1 MYIGDHAKTK
11 PDELAVVMWPSGA
24 RLSWRELY
32 ERSTRLGNLFRS
44 AGLREGDHVTVYAYN
59 HLRYYEVAWAAMNSG
74 LYLTPVNAHSPLD
87 EAEYVVND
95 CGAQVLIVADSTA
108 EVAEELVARTP
119 GVRLRLSLD
128 ETRGSYLGIDEAV
141 AGQPTE
147 PTGPER
153 RGTFMFYSSG
163 TTGRPKG
170 IKPPLPN
177 SDAAA
182 GDPIGIGFSRFSVGP
197 DPIYLSP
204 APLHHAAPLRTS
216 MGVMEA
222 GATVVCLER
231 FDPEGALAAI
241 EAHRVTSSQWV
252 PTMFIRMLKLD
263 PAVRTRYDL
272 SSLRT
277 AVHAAAP
284 CPVWAKQQ
292 MIEWWGPIIDEYY
305 AGSENIGSTWITS
318 EEWLAHRGSVGKSAF
333 GGVHI
338 CDPDGNE
345 LPIGEDGLVYFDA
358 MPGSEFEY
366 HDAPEKTAGVWHPR
380 EPWRSLGDIGH
391 VDADQYLYLS
401 DRASFMIISGGAN
414 VYPQEI
420 EQVLVEHPGVVDVAV
435 VGIPDED
442 LGEVALAIVQPTEQA
457 EADELL
463 RQLREICLA
472 KLARYKVPARFELRA
487 ALPRGED
494 GKLRKKPLRDEYW
507 ADSSLPN
514 PAGAK

>member
-1 MYIGDHAKTK
+1 MRI
-11 PDELAVVMWPSGA
+11 
-24 RLSWRELY
+24 
-32 ERSTRLGNLFRS
+32 
-44 AGLREGDHVTVYAYN
+44 
-59 HLRYYEVAWAAMNSG
+59 
-74 LYLTPVNAHSPLD
+74 
-87 EAEYVVND
+87 
-95 CGAQVLIVADSTA
+95 
-108 EVAEELVARTP
+108 
-119 GVRLRLSLD
+119 RLSLD
-128 ETRGSYLGIDEAV
+128 ETRGSYVGIDEAV

-147 PTGPER
+147 PTAPER

-170 IKPPLPN
+170 IKPPLP
-177 SDAAA
+177 DTPAAA

-222 GATVVCLER
+222 GATVICLER
-231 FDPEGALAAI
+231 FDPESALAAI

-284 CPVWAKQQ
+284 CPVWAKEQ

-358 MPGSEFEY
+358 TPGSEFEY
-366 HDAPEKTAGVWHPR
+366 HDAPEKTAGVWHHSQ
-380 EPWRSLGDIGH
+380 PWRTLGDIGH
-391 VDADQYLYLS
+391 VDEEQYLYLS

-414 VYPQEI
+414 VYPAGDRASARGASWRGRRRRRR
-420 EQVLVEHPGVVDVAV
+420 HPGRGSGRGGTGHRATDRASR
-435 VGIPDED
+435 P
-442 LGEVALAIVQPTEQA
+442 
-457 EADELL
+457 
-463 RQLREICLA
+463 RQLV
-472 KLARYKVPARFELRA
+472 ARAARHLQRKAGALQSPGPLRA
-487 ALPRGED
+487 TGPRF
-494 GKLRKKPLRDEYW
+494 
-507 ADSSLPN
+507 
-514 PAGAK
+514 PAARTASCERSRCVTSTGRIPPSRIRM